1 MNTTGLFK
9 KIDCYLIPVPDL
21 ARGIAFYRDQ
31 LGHKLLWQ
39 RETQAGL
46 QMSDTDTEIVLNTDN
61 LGETDLLVESAQ
73 SAFTQLL
80 ARGCKQIDAPFEIA
94 VGWCAV
100 VEDPFGNRIGFL
112 DLSKVSNS

>member
-46 QMSDTDTEIVLNTDN
+46 QMPDTDTEIVLNTDN
-61 LGETDLLVESAQ
+61 LEETDLLVESAQ
-73 SAFTQLL
+73 AAFTQLL
-80 ARGCKQIDAPFEIA
+80 ARGCKQIAAPFEIA

-112 DLSKVSNS
+112 DLSKVSNN

>member
-9 KIDCYLIPVPDL
+9 KLDCYLIPVPDL
-21 ARGIAFYRDQ
+21 DQGLAFYQGR
-31 LGHKLLWQ
+31 LGHRLLWR

-46 QMSDTDTEIVLNTDN
+46 QMPDSETEIVLNSDN
-61 LGETDLLVESAQ
+61 LREANLLVESAVA
-73 SAFTQLL
+73 AFTQLL
-80 ARGCKQIDAPFEIA
+80 SLGCKPIATPFEIA

-112 DLSKVSNS
+112 DLSKVRKS